1 MFSGKLFA
9 IVGAAVLTAAVNG
22 SPVFNGS
29 PVEVEEREIHA
40 IRSPVFNGSPVEI
53 EEREIHAIRSP
64 VFNGSPV
71 EVEERELQAVRSLNI
86 PLALGV
92 NICVGDEMQTLT
104 ILSTQRAL
112 GNVYF
117 CVDGGYTGACEHFS
131 VDNNVCYSV
140 PSGFNDDISAFGP
153 DKGIGCTL
161 YEYVTSPVAS
171 GRRLLNALTFSNLYC
186 RNYGCSGR
194 SIFLGYPGNA
204 HLAGVNFGDITSS
217 FRCIPF
223 N

>member
-9 IVGAAVLTAAVNG
+9 IVGVAVLTAAVNG
-22 SPVFNGS
+22 SPVFTGS

-64 VFNGSPV
+64 VFSGSPV
-71 EVEERELQAVRSLNI
+71 EVEERELQTVRSLHI
-86 PLALGV
+86 PLEIDL
-92 NICVGDEMQTLT
+92 CVGDEMQTLT

-131 VDNNVCYSV
+131 VDNDVCYSV

-153 DKGIGCTL
+153 DKGIGRTL
-161 YEYVTSPVAS
+161 NEYVTSPVAS
-171 GRRLLNALTFSNLYC
+171 LRRLLDALTFPNLYC

-194 SIFLGYPGNA
+194 SIFPGNA